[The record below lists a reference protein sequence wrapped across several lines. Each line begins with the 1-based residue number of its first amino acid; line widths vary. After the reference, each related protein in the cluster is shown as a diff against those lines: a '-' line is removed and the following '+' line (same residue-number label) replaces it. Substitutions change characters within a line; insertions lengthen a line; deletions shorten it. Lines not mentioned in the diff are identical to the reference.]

1 MAKKTLDEKINNI
14 KKIFFIGT
22 PAYILLSLL
31 LLNDY
36 SYEANFDPK
45 KVYDVIKDGFA
56 LSAAF
61 LAPVAALALFTDWRD
76 EHRTKSLLSTIEL
89 IKLKAKE
96 IEFEL
101 KDSENK
107 INSTKFDTGEDVTY
121 FYEKEEITQ
130 KLSDLYFLYEDLDKK
145 ESKIIEYRKEVQSFL
160 NKASIARN
168 KLFAVENNFI
178 LKSKFENLKNSTG
191 MDEQRNLTEITQ
203 KYNDALQVYKSVFQE
218 VGNSFDTIIS
228 LTTLIKNNM

>member
-96 IEFEL
+96 IE
-101 KDSENK
+101 
-107 INSTKFDTGEDVTY
+107 
-121 FYEKEEITQ
+121 
-130 KLSDLYFLYEDLDKK
+130 
-145 ESKIIEYRKEVQSFL
+145 
-160 NKASIARN
+160 
-168 KLFAVENNFI
+168 
-178 LKSKFENLKNSTG
+178 
-191 MDEQRNLTEITQ
+191 
-203 KYNDALQVYKSVFQE
+203 
-218 VGNSFDTIIS
+218 
-228 LTTLIKNNM
+228 

>member
-1 MAKKTLDEKINNI
+1 MKVLGKRVLIEQTL
-14 KKIFFIGT
+14 T
-22 PAYILLSLL
+22 
-31 LLNDY
+31 
-36 SYEANFDPK
+36 
-45 KVYDVIKDGFA
+45 
-56 LSAAF
+56 
-61 LAPVAALALFTDWRD
+61 
-76 EHRTKSLLSTIEL
+76 
-89 IKLKAKE
+89 
-96 IEFEL
+96 
-101 KDSENK
+101 
-107 INSTKFDTGEDVTY
+107 
-121 FYEKEEITQ
+121 
-130 KLSDLYFLYEDLDKK
+130 KK

-168 KLFAVENNFI
+168 KLFAVEKNFI